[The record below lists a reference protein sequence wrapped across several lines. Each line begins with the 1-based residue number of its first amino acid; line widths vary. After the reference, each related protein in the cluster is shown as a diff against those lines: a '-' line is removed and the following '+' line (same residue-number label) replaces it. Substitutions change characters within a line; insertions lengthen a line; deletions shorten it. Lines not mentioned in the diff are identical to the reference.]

1 MSERTPA
8 VVFRESET
16 KVPVER
22 ENIHIH
28 RNIHSFKISTERLPG
43 QSNPLPPLVPPSSTD
58 SSSSST
64 TSTSTSSSYS
74 PTSSVVYDDSG
85 DGDILVDEHVATSRV
100 SSAEN
105 EILTGNGQPFR

>member
-1 MSERTPA
+1 MFLWQT
-8 VVFRESET
+8 V
-16 KVPVER
+16 
-22 ENIHIH
+22 HIH
-28 RNIHSFKISTERLPG
+28 RNIQTFNLSTERLPG
-43 QSNPLPPLVPPSSTD
+43 QPNPPPPLVPPSSTD
-58 SSSSST
+58 SSSST